1 MEDMNESENFKSGY
15 VSIVGRP
22 NVGKSTFL
30 NSVLGMKIAAVSNKP
45 NTTRNKIQGIKNLDN
60 AQIIF
65 LDTPGM
71 TQGKGVIG
79 RSMVNVAM
87 SSMYESDI
95 LLMVVDVKDAFTR
108 SDRKIIESSDKP
120 MILLINKIDAFKK
133 SRILRV
139 IAQAQDYSDKFLEI
153 IPVSA
158 FNSDGFDIVF
168 EAISANL
175 PFGPKYF
182 SEDVITDQ
190 SERFIVSEIIR
201 EKIFELTHEEI
212 PYRAAVVIDEFT
224 ENPDKKIISISA
236 TVYVERPNQKGIII
250 GDKGNLMKEIGTL
263 ARKDI
268 EELLGEQVF
277 LQIWV
282 KVKENWTSKE
292 HLIKDFG
299 YCN

>member
-1 MEDMNESENFKSGY
+1 MNESENFRSGF

-30 NSVLGMKIAAVSNKP
+30 NNVVGMKIAAVSDKP
-45 NTTRNKIQGIKNLDN
+45 NTTRNRILGIKNLDD

-71 TQGKGVIG
+71 TDGKGVIG
-79 RSMVNVAM
+79 RSMVNVAV
-87 SSMYESDI
+87 SAIYEAD
-95 LLMVVDVKDAFTR
+95 MVVMIVDVKDGITQA
-108 SDRKIIESSDKP
+108 DRKIIESQTKP

-133 SRILRV
+133 SRILNV
-139 IAQAQDYSDKFLEI
+139 INQAQQYSDKFLEI

-158 FNSDGFDIVF
+158 LSGDGLDIVF
-168 EAISANL
+168 NSIKSHL
-175 PFGPKYF
+175 PEGPRYF
-182 SEDVITDQ
+182 ADDQVTDQ
-190 SERFIVSEIIR
+190 TERFIVSEIIR
-201 EKIFELTHEEI
+201 EKIFELTFKEI
-212 PYRAAVVIDEFT
+212 PYRSAVVVDEFK
-224 ENPDKKIISISA
+224 EDDQRKIINIHA

-250 GDKGNLMKEIGTL
+250 GDKGEMMKEIGSL

-268 EELLGEQVF
+268 EELLGVKVF

-282 KVKENWTSKE
+282 KVKDKWTSKE

-299 YCN
+299 YCS

>member
-1 MEDMNESENFKSGY
+1 MNESENFRSGF

-30 NSVLGMKIAAVSNKP
+30 NNVVGMKIAAVSDKP
-45 NTTRNKIQGIKNLDN
+45 NTTRNRILGIKNLDD

-71 TQGKGVIG
+71 TDGKGVIG
-79 RSMVNVAM
+79 RSMVNVAV
-87 SSMYESDI
+87 SAIYEAD
-95 LLMVVDVKDAFTR
+95 MVVMIVDVKDGITQA
-108 SDRKIIESSDKP
+108 DRKIIESQTKP

-133 SRILRV
+133 SRILNV
-139 IAQAQDYSDKFLEI
+139 INQAQQYSDKFLEI

-158 FNSDGFDIVF
+158 LSGDGLNIVFNSIK
-168 EAISANL
+168 SHL
-175 PFGPKYF
+175 PEGPRYF
-182 SEDVITDQ
+182 ADDQVTDQ
-190 SERFIVSEIIR
+190 TERFIVSEIIR
-201 EKIFELTHEEI
+201 EKIFELTFKEI
-212 PYRAAVVIDEFT
+212 PYRSAVVVDEFK
-224 ENPDKKIISISA
+224 EDDQRKIINIHA

-250 GDKGNLMKEIGTL
+250 GDKGEMMKEIGSL

-268 EELLGEQVF
+268 EELLGVKVF

-282 KVKENWTSKE
+282 KVKDKWTSKE

-299 YCN
+299 YCS

>member
-1 MEDMNESENFKSGY
+1 MNESENFRSGF

-30 NSVLGMKIAAVSNKP
+30 NNVVGMKIAAVSDKP
-45 NTTRNKIQGIKNLDN
+45 NTTRNRILGIKNLDD

-71 TQGKGVIG
+71 TDGKGVIG
-79 RSMVNVAM
+79 RSMVNVAV
-87 SSMYESDI
+87 SAIYEADVVVMI
-95 LLMVVDVKDAFTR
+95 VDVKDGITQA
-108 SDRKIIESSDKP
+108 DRKIIESQTKP

-133 SRILRV
+133 SRILNV
-139 IAQAQDYSDKFLEI
+139 INQAQQYSDKFLEI

-158 FNSDGFDIVF
+158 LSGDGLNIVFNSIK
-168 EAISANL
+168 SHL
-175 PFGPKYF
+175 PEGPRYF
-182 SEDVITDQ
+182 ADDQVTDQ
-190 SERFIVSEIIR
+190 TERFIVSEIIR
-201 EKIFELTHEEI
+201 EKIFELTFKEI
-212 PYRAAVVIDEFT
+212 PYRSAVVVDEFK
-224 ENPDKKIISISA
+224 EDDQRKIINIHA

-250 GDKGNLMKEIGTL
+250 GDKGEMMKEIGSL

-268 EELLGEQVF
+268 EELLGVKVF

-282 KVKENWTSKE
+282 KVKDKWTSKE

-299 YCN
+299 YCS

>member
-1 MEDMNESENFKSGY
+1 
-15 VSIVGRP
+15 
-22 NVGKSTFL
+22 
-30 NSVLGMKIAAVSNKP
+30 MKIAAVSNKP

-95 LLMVVDVKDAFTR
+95 LLMVVDVKDAFTI

-168 EAISANL
+168 ETISANL